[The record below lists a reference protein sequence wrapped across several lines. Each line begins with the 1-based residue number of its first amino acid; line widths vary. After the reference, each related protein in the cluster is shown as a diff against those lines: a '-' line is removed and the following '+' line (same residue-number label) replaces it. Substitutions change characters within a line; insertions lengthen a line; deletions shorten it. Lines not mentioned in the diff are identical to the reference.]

1 MKTHLI
7 LYNPKPNHISMK
19 KLLFSF
25 LLISA
30 SICNATS
37 LNAQVIHVQYKQT
50 IAIPE
55 NVKQMTDIS
64 MRDYIIA
71 EIQKQQAVFNLV
83 TNKGI
88 YGFSAN
94 DLKDETYK
102 IDGSGSVYMD
112 MNTNEKYS
120 IKTIIDKPFLV
131 TETLKTLEWNTTDE
145 TKEILGYQCH
155 KATYGDTVAW
165 FCAELPI
172 PFGPSGTFGL
182 PGLILELQ
190 TNTDS
195 YTAISISTE
204 NNNIDIVLNLDKS
217 KAITRKEYAKIQK
230 KKLKEFGVDSNGPGK
245 GKPQVK
251 VITM

>member
-1 MKTHLI
+1 MRTTISLGI
-7 LYNPKPNHISMK
+7 LLSLTITMR
-19 KLLFSF
+19 
-25 LLISA
+25 
-30 SICNATS
+30 
-37 LNAQVIHVQYKQT
+37 LNAQIIHVQYKQT
-50 IAIPE
+50 IAVPE
-55 NVKQMTDIS
+55 NVKQMTDIA

-71 EIQKQQAVFNLV
+71 EIQKEQAVFNLV

-112 MNTNEKYS
+112 MNNNEKYS
-120 IKTIIDKPFLV
+120 IKNIIDKPFLV
-131 TETLKTLEWNTTDE
+131 KEDLKTLDWNTTDE

-204 NNNIDIVLNLDKS
+204 NNNIDIVLNLDKN

-230 KKLKEFGVDSNGPGK
+230 KKLKEFGVDSDGPGK

>member
-55 NVKQMTDIS
+55 NVKNMTDIAT
-64 MRDYIIA
+64 RDFII
-71 EIQKQQAVFNLV
+71 EEMQKQQAIFNLL
-83 TNKGI
+83 TNNGI
-88 YGFSAN
+88 YGFTTNGIS
-94 DLKDETYK
+94 DEKFK
-102 IDGSGSVYMD
+102 IDGNGSVYINL
-112 MNTNEKYS
+112 NTSEKYS
-120 IKTIIDKPFLV
+120 VKNIIDKPFLV
-131 TETLKTLEWNTTDE
+131 KENLNAIEWNVTEE
-145 TKEILGYQCH
+145 TKEILGYKCN

-165 FCAELPI
+165 FCSEIPI